1 MNAEQEPPGVAVLFN
16 ASQRLIKGEPQDL
29 LAEQDV
35 IACAQAV
42 FDAFQAAGYRVARVP
57 VCVDVEQALAPYP
70 ATDWVIFNLA
80 EGLEGRLFEEAR
92 IAWALEAMGY
102 HVTGSAG
109 DAIAVS
115 THKARAKALLE
126 AHGIATPAWWVFG
139 HPDEVDR
146 SLARS
151 LPFPLIVKPVAEDAS
166 LGVGPDAVVSTVHG
180 LRDRVAYVVERYRQA
195 ALAEVFVV
203 GRELNIALWGDA
215 PEILPLA
222 EVDFSAFADPY
233 RRIVSFAAKWDAS
246 SPEYREMPVQCPA
259 RIENEL
265 ALRLEL
271 TARQAWAAIGCRGY
285 ARVDARVSPEGIPY
299 VVEVNCNPDISP
311 DAGFYRAA
319 RAAGYS
325 YQDMVVRI
333 LQLAWRQPHAY
344 DRDGRGYR
352 WFFHPASN
360 GRHQRLQPH
369 GGELRR
375 RTLERVS
382 G

>member
-1 MNAEQEPPGVAVLFN
+1 MAKLACTPPWPGIKRRRKMNAEQEPPGVAVLFN

-42 FDAFQAAGYRVARVP
+42 SDALQAAGYRVARVP

-102 HVTGSAG
+102 HVTGSGG

-126 AHGIATPAWWVFG
+126 AQRIATPAWWVFG

-146 SLARS
+146 SMAQS

-166 LGVGPDAVVSTVHG
+166 LGVGPDAVVSTAQG
-180 LRDRVAYVVERYRQA
+180 LRDRVAYVVECYRQA

-203 GRELNIALWGDA
+203 GRELN
-215 PEILPLA
+215 
-222 EVDFSAFADPY
+222 
-233 RRIVSFAAKWDAS
+233 
-246 SPEYREMPVQCPA
+246 
-259 RIENEL
+259 
-265 ALRLEL
+265 
-271 TARQAWAAIGCRGY
+271 
-285 ARVDARVSPEGIPY
+285 
-299 VVEVNCNPDISP
+299 
-311 DAGFYRAA
+311 
-319 RAAGYS
+319 
-325 YQDMVVRI
+325 
-333 LQLAWRQPHAY
+333 
-344 DRDGRGYR
+344 
-352 WFFHPASN
+352 
-360 GRHQRLQPH
+360 
-369 GGELRR
+369 
-375 RTLERVS
+375 
-382 G
+382 

>member
-1 MNAEQEPPGVAVLFN
+1 MNAEQEPPGVAVFFN
-16 ASQRLIKGEPQDL
+16 ASERLVKGEPQDL
-29 LAEQDV
+29 LAEQEV

-42 FDAFQAAGYRVARVP
+42 SDALQAAGYRVARVP
-57 VCVDVEQALAPYP
+57 ICIDLEQALAPYP

-102 HVTGSAG
+102 HFTGSNG

-139 HPDEVDR
+139 HPDEVDWR
-146 SLARS
+146 MAES

-166 LGVGPDAVVSTVHG
+166 LGVGPDAVVSNVRG
-180 LRDRVAYVVERYRQA
+180 LRERVAYVVERYRQA

-203 GRELNIALWGDA
+203 GRELNVALWGDG
-215 PEILPLA
+215 PEILPMA
-222 EVDFSAFADPY
+222 EIDFSAFTDPY
-233 RRIVSFAAKWDAS
+233 RRIVSFAAKWVAS
-246 SPEYREMPVQCPA
+246 SPEYRTMPVHCPA
-259 RIENEL
+259 PLEPDLSVRL
-265 ALRLEL
+265 AL

-285 ARVDARVSPEGIPY
+285 ARLDVRVSAEGIPY
-299 VVEVNCNPDISP
+299 VVEVNCNPDIAP

-325 YQDMVVRI
+325 YQDMVVRM

-344 DRDGRGYR
+344 DREGRGYR
-352 WFFHPASN
+352 WFFHPAAN
-360 GRHQRLQPH
+360 GRHQRLQPN